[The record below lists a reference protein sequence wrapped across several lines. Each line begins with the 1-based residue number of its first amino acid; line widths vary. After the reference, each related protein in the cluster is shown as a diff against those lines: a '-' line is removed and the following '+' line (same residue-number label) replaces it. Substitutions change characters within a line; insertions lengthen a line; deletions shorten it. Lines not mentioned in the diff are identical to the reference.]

1 MNSQLTIAI
10 VAHNAEATIARA
22 VLSARAMGDYAIL
35 LVADGCTDATVEN
48 ALRAGGAY
56 LTVAQLT
63 PNQGVGAARAH
74 AIGQIQTPYG
84 LWLDADD
91 ECMPAR
97 AEDMLLSLKAGADM
111 VLDGGVL
118 VSSATGQMIKELP
131 IPDFMQ
137 GKDQAVRCL
146 ERNWFPIL
154 AGGFNVAFARSVGF
168 DPSFR
173 SVEDYDFLLRAIAQ
187 GGDIRPLPTL
197 GYRYY
202 HAPDSLSRKVAAT
215 QGNVKKALL
224 KHSFEQV
231 AELLA
236 VSSVSAAEKCCLQA
250 GMALYRHDLKAAKKY
265 ADSIGSDD
273 TIVAPYGLTA
283 SFMRHYFTASASA
296 KLGDWQQ
303 ANIALQ
309 GLVEGVLVDA
319 EVPADV
325 WNNLGVTLHHMGEK
339 AASTQAFEK
348 ALQVMPDYLDA
359 VENLRAQVPQNY
371 TVHPLRRQASRNRYS

>member
-10 VAHNAEATIARA
+10 VAHNAEATIERA
-22 VLSARAMGDYAIL
+22 VLSARQMGDYAIL
-35 LVADGCTDATVEN
+35 LVADGCTDATVKN
-48 ALRAGGAY
+48 ALRAGGEC

-63 PNQGVGAARAH
+63 PNQGVGAARAQ
-74 AIGQIQTPYG
+74 AISQIQTPYG

-91 ECMPAR
+91 ECMPSR
-97 AEDMLLSLKAGADM
+97 AEDMLIHLKAGADM
-111 VLDGGVL
+111 VLDSGVL

-137 GKDQAVRCL
+137 GKNQAVRCF
-146 ERNWFPIL
+146 ERNWFPVL

-168 DPSFR
+168 DPNFR

-187 GGDIRPLPTL
+187 GGDIRALPTL

-202 HAPDSLSRKVAAT
+202 HAPDSLSRKVSTT
-215 QGNVKKALL
+215 QENVQKALL

-236 VSSVSAAEKCCLQA
+236 ASSVSAAEIGCLQA
-250 GMALYRHDLKAAKKY
+250 GMALYRQDFKAAKKY
-265 ADSIGSDD
+265 ADSIGFDD

-283 SFMRHYFTASASA
+283 SFLRHYFTASASA
-296 KLGDWQQ
+296 KLGDWQH
-303 ANIALQ
+303 ANVALQ
-309 GLVEGVLVDA
+309 GLVEGAPVDA
-319 EVPADV
+319 GVSADV

-339 AASTQAFEK
+339 AAATQAFEK
-348 ALQVMPDYLDA
+348 ALQEMPDYLDA
-359 VENLRAQVPQNY
+359 VANLRADVPQNY
-371 TVHPLRRQASRNRYS
+371 TLHPLRRQASRNKYS